1 MARSGGRAEET
12 GFQGPCEEAGDGF
25 SREEI
30 LKFHREEAYQHQ
42 SNCNQQRAESDYQKD
57 HLTITPQPPG
67 LPPDVER
74 AHLCGFHFRRQ
85 DGR

>member
-1 MARSGGRAEET
+1 VARVGGCAEET
-12 GFQGPCEEAGDGF
+12 GIQGPCEEARHGF
-25 SREEI
+25 GREDI
-30 LKFHREEAYQHQ
+30 LKFHRKKTGEHQ
-42 SNCNQQRAESDYQKD
+42 SGLGQQYAESDDTKD
-57 HLTITPQPPG
+57 YLAIPPQPPG